1 MAGDVHTILCGTCK
15 VPLQGP
21 SDGKDE
27 NVFSCPS
34 CGASDTRKEVLRIV
48 AQYVEE
54 VTARAMQERLRKSM
68 RGNKFIKLEGKPIP
82 KGSHKY
88 VADYKPAI

>member
-1 MAGDVHTILCGTCK
+1 MAGDVHTILCGVCK

-21 SDGKDE
+21 SDGKAD

-48 AQYVEE
+48 AEHVKE
-54 VTARAMQERLRKSM
+54 VTARAFQEGLRKSL
-68 RGNKFIKLEGKPIP
+68 RGNKFVKATGKPVP
-82 KGSHKY
+82 KRFHKY
-88 VADYKPAI
+88 VSDYRPKI

>member
-1 MAGDVHTILCGTCK
+1 MTDSTHTILCGACK

-21 SDGKDE
+21 SDGDDN

-48 AQYVEE
+48 AKHVEE
-54 VTARAMQERLRKSM
+54 VSARALQESLRKSF
-68 RGNKFIKLEGKPIP
+68 RGNKFVKLDAKTIP
-82 KGSHKY
+82 KRFHKY
-88 VADYKPAI
+88 VSDFDLKL

>member
-1 MAGDVHTILCGTCK
+1 MAGDTHTILCGKCK
-15 VPLQGP
+15 VALQGP

-34 CGASDTRKEVLRIV
+34 CGASDTRKDVLRIV

-54 VTARAMQERLRKSM
+54 VTARALQESM
-68 RGNKFIKLEGKPIP
+68 RKATRGSKFLKLTAKPIP
-82 KGSHKY
+82 KRSYKY